1 MAEVEQDRLEGADV
15 AVGLD
20 HRPADGVL
28 GGVGLGDRAVEEA
41 QGVVPLEVGGVGEHE
56 VGVGGDLGGVG
67 VGDDD
72 LRDEVLAGGVGGG
85 EHLHG
90 LGGVHRRVPGH
101 VGHVEEEHL
110 DRVGVGGHGV
120 GDDHVHHAVGGER
133 RLPGEGLVDALRAA
147 VGVDGEILG
156 AARIAEVRAVERLA
170 GGDLVVRLGVDGD
183 GLGVGRLEAEAAG
196 GLDRAEED
204 LQEVDG
210 AAGLEAVGVGGDA
223 AHGVEG
229 DRAAGHR
236 FVALPRKSVQG
247 RSSVIAS
254 SKAVRAR
261 RAARRRMSPGRGRR
275 RGRPPPARARGR
287 GRPRP

>member
-1 MAEVEQDRLEGADV
+1 MA
-15 AVGLD
+15 
-20 HRPADGVL
+20 
-28 GGVGLGDRAVEEA
+28 
-41 QGVVPLEVGGVGEHE
+41 LEVGGVGEDE
-56 VGVGGDLGGVG
+56 VGVGDHLRGIG

-72 LRDEVLAGGVGGG
+72 LRDQVLAVGVGGG

-110 DRVGVGGHGV
+110 DRVGVARHGV

-147 VGVDGEILG
+147 VGVDGEVLG
-156 AARIAEVRAVERLA
+156 AAGVAEVRAVERLA
-170 GGDLVVRLGVDGD
+170 GGDLVVRPGVGGD
-183 GLGVGRLEAEAAG
+183 GLGVGRLEAEAAR

-204 LQEVDG
+204 LQQVDG

-229 DRAAGHR
+229 DRAAGHGL
-236 FVALPRKSVQG
+236 VALAAEVGPG
-247 RSSVIAS
+247 
-254 SKAVRAR
+254 AVEGDRL
-261 RAARRRMSPGRGRR
+261 ARRRCGRGARRGGGCRRGRGRR
-275 RGRPPPARARGR
+275 RGRRPRARGR
-287 GRPRP
+287 GRGRRRP